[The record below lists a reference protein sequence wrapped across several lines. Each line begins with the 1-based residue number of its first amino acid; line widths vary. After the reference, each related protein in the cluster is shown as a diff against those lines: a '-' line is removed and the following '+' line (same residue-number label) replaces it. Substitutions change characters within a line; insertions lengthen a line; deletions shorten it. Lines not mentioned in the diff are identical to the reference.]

1 MKTFLRS
8 TLAGLALALLAAA
21 PAAAQPGTGG
31 RAPLNV
37 THENQGDTSWCNAY
51 ALAAILRYHNG
62 QNGANPSM
70 PVLGPGGIIATAR
83 ARGEHDGATATAFSA
98 TAYVNLANRLGY
110 TARNLTGT
118 FADTDAAMTRLLAEL
133 NAGRPVSVGLGGDL
147 PGGSYWAHAYV
158 VTGVRRG
165 PGGAITGVYV
175 THSGPAGAG
184 TNQFMPIADF
194 RRDWAWMNHYAITVA
209 PPNAPVARG
218 PRAAPAAGAGW
229 AGALGRD

>member
-1 MKTFLRS
+1 MR
-8 TLAGLALALLAAA
+8 TLFRALLVGAALLSVT
-21 PAAAQPGTGG
+21 PHAASAQPGSGG

-37 THENQGDTSWCNAY
+37 THENQGETMWCNAY
-51 ALAAILRYHNG
+51 ALAAILRFHNQ
-62 QNGANPSM
+62 QNGANQSM

-83 ARGEHDGATATAFSA
+83 ARGEHDGSTQTAFSA

-118 FADTDAAMTRLLAEL
+118 FANTDAAMTRLLAEL

-158 VTGVRRG
+158 VTGVARG
-165 PGGAITGVYV
+165 PTGAITGVYV
-175 THSGPAGAG
+175 THSGPSGAG

-194 RRDWAWMNHYAITVA
+194 RRDWNWMNHYMITVV
-209 PPNAPVARG
+209 PPNAPVAQG
-218 PRAAPAAGAGW
+218 PRPAAGAGW